1 MFINGNKQTF
11 SRICCGLKVSKTPY
25 PVSFMFIITSTFS
38 IFNFSFLIL
47 ITEIHFSSVVDYLQ
61 NFLKKSTNNFHS
73 TQSPSKDFNLIDTK
87 INENIKFEGDLSKT
101 NNYLNENKNVDLI
114 KNELEESDDMAT
126 RLASQRNF
134 IAITSSSSQTDNSQE
149 TIMTSPSSSNGE
161 IVTASNGTNGLTTQN
176 GLQIQHVIPQVNLIN
191 TLSLN

>member
-1 MFINGNKQTF
+1 
-11 SRICCGLKVSKTPY
+11 
-25 PVSFMFIITSTFS
+25 MFIITSTFS

-87 INENIKFEGDLSKT
+87 IHEKIKFEGDLSKT

>member
-1 MFINGNKQTF
+1 MFINTF
-11 SRICCGLKVSKTPY
+11 NLLIL
-25 PVSFMFIITSTFS
+25 
-38 IFNFSFLIL
+38 IFNFSFLFL

-73 TQSPSKDFNLIDTK
+73 TQSPSKDFNLIDNHKNEK
-87 INENIKFEGDLSKT
+87 IKIEVDLSK
-101 NNYLNENKNVDLI
+101 NNKYLIENENVDLI

-134 IAITSSSSQTDNSQE
+134 IAITSSSSQTDNSQD

-161 IVTASNGTNGLTTQN
+161 IVTASSSNGTNGLTTQN

>member
-1 MFINGNKQTF
+1 
-11 SRICCGLKVSKTPY
+11 
-25 PVSFMFIITSTFS
+25 
-38 IFNFSFLIL
+38 
-47 ITEIHFSSVVDYLQ
+47 
-61 NFLKKSTNNFHS
+61 
-73 TQSPSKDFNLIDTK
+73 
-87 INENIKFEGDLSKT
+87 
-101 NNYLNENKNVDLI
+101 
-114 KNELEESDDMAT
+114 MAT

-161 IVTASNGTNGLTTQN
+161 IVTASSSNGTNGLTTQN